1 MLRIFLIFSGITSIL
16 LSEAFACSCSEITAM
31 EMLNYEFNKYI
42 FTGTVTSAKLMEHK
56 GVYSYINADVKV
68 EERFKGLTDEKSF
81 NVNTNLSESS
91 CGGPI
96 SVRTP
101 YIFVTDAR
109 GFFTFCTS
117 MSISPSDM
125 DQKARVYIEG
135 FRDLTNQK

>member
-16 LSEAFACSCSEITAM
+16 LGEAFACSCSEITAM

-81 NVNTNLSESS
+81 SVSTNLSESS
-91 CGGPI
+91 CGGSI
-96 SVRTP
+96 SVGTP

-109 GFFTFCTS
+109 GFFTFFTS
-117 MSISPSDM
+117 MSIATSNI
-125 DQKARVYIEG
+125 DQKTRSYIKD
-135 FRDLTNQK
+135 FRNLANQK